1 MKYMPFLLFFTLIIQ
16 TGFGQEESSNKATAG
31 KYFEVVVNQQKTEL
45 LPEIFADSFLVHNLV
60 AQEDSYNTLPK
71 QKEFLTYLFTAFPDL
86 HYDVENLLADGDKVV
101 VTAKLNGTHRA
112 EFLGYEASGNRVE
125 NMSEIFIL
133 RFDAGK
139 VVESW
144 VQFDLYNLFHI
155 LRGEKGFLPEFLER
169 WETSRQYTLAV
180 AEAMPEDSYHYKPT
194 EEEMS
199 FAEQLMHLAVVI
211 DWHALAKADGQEYRP
226 RWDEFKAE
234 GRSKEEIIGI
244 VDREFNR
251 AAELMANFDP
261 QRLVETGTYA
271 RFTRTRRQFFMLM
284 TDHVTHHRAQLLVYL
299 RLKGIKPPNYID
311 YQ

>member
-1 MKYMPFLLFFTLIIQ
+1 MKYLPFLLFFTLFIQ
-16 TGFGQEESSNKATAG
+16 PGFGQEESSNKAMAQ
-31 KYFEVVVNQQKTEL
+31 KYFEVVVNQQKLEL

-60 AQEDSYNTLPK
+60 AQENAYNTLPK
-71 QKEFLTYLFTAFPDL
+71 LKEFLTYLFTAFPDL
-86 HYDVENLLADGDKVV
+86 HYDIENLLVDRDKVV

-125 NMSEIFIL
+125 NLSEIFIF

-155 LRGEKGFLPEFLER
+155 LQGEKGFLPEFLER
-169 WETSRQYTLAV
+169 WETSREYTLAV
-180 AEAMPEDSYHYKPT
+180 AEAMPEEAYHYKPT

-211 DWHALAKADGQEYRP
+211 DWHAFAKADGQEYRP

-234 GRSKEEIIGI
+234 ERSKKEIMEI
-244 VDREFNR
+244 VSREFQR
-251 AAELMANFDP
+251 ATELISGFDP
-261 QRLVETGTYA
+261 ERLVETGTYA
-271 RFTRTRRQFFMLM
+271 RFTRTRRQFFMLLA
-284 TDHVTHHRAQLLVYL
+284 DHVTHHRAQLLVYL
-299 RLKGIKPPNYID
+299 RLKGITPPSYID